1 MPLALPRPPPALVLG
16 GRHDADAFGRARIVR
31 VLLPLLPLFL
41 LALRL
46 SPLVLALRLG

>member
-1 MPLALPRPPPALVLG
+1 MPLALPRPPAALVLG

-41 LALRL
+41 C

>member
-1 MPLALPRPPPALVLG
+1 MPLALPRPPAALVLG

-41 LALRL
+41 CWP